1 MSITNLKFLVDV
13 GVGKKV
19 EEFLYNLNYDTRT
32 IREINPRMTDDKIID
47 IAAKENRMCC

>member
-32 IREINPRMTDDKIID
+32 IREINPRMR
-47 IAAKENRMCC
+47 IASLKKYPKR